1 MFVIIGLVVLFGC
14 VFGFYILHHG
24 PMGPIIEAAPTEMG
38 IILGAGIGAMVI
50 GNSLEI
56 LKGVGGGIGKC
67 LSGPAYHKQEYQ
79 DTITLIV
86 KLFKLFKAE
95 GAVALEP
102 HIENPEAS
110 SVFGEY
116 PKLLKDH
123 ALIEMICDTIRLLV
137 TSNQPPSPDAVEDS
151 LNVAIK
157 THHHAALKPAEALAN
172 LEGALPALGIVAC
185 VLGVVKTMAAID
197 QPPSVLGALIGSALV
212 GTFLGILVAYGF
224 VGPIASAMKARAEEE
239 GKAFE
244 VVKMALVASVRGYPP
259 QVAVE
264 FARKLLFSDVRPTF
278 SDLEGSLKNKP
289 KADAPK
295 A

>member
-14 VFGFYILHHG
+14 VFGFYVNHG
-24 PMGPIIEAAPTEMG
+24 GSMAPIMEAAPTELG
-38 IILGAGIGAMVI
+38 IIFGAGIGAMVI
-50 GNSLEI
+50 GNSLDV
-56 LKGVGGGIGKC
+56 LKAVGAGVGKT
-67 LSGPAYHKQEYQ
+67 LSGSAYHKQEFQ

-110 SVFGEY
+110 AVFGEY

-137 TSNQPPSPDAVEDS
+137 TSNQPPSPDAVEDT

-157 THHHAALKPAEALAN
+157 THHHAALKPAEALTS

-212 GTFLGILVAYGF
+212 GTFLGVFLAYGI
-224 VGPIASAMKARAEEE
+224 VGPLAGRLKQIVDEEGQIYVVAKWTLIGHLKGYPVPLIIESARA
-239 GKAFE
+239 AIDHH
-244 VVKMALVASVRGYPP
+244 S
-259 QVAVE
+259 
-264 FARKLLFSDVRPTF
+264 RPTF
-278 SDLEGSLKNKP
+278 AEVFDGLRGK
-289 KADAPK
+289 
-295 A
+295 

>member
-1 MFVIIGLVVLFGC
+1 MFVIIGMVVLFGC

-24 PMGPIIEAAPTEMG
+24 PMAPIIEAAPTEMG

-56 LKGVGGGIGKC
+56 LKGVGAGIGKT
-67 LSGPAYHKQEYQ
+67 LSGSAYHKQEYQ

-137 TSNQPPSPDAVEDS
+137 TSNQPPSPDAVEDT

-197 QPPSVLGALIGSALV
+197 QPPSVLGALIGAALV
-212 GTFLGILVAYGF
+212 GTFLGVFMAYGI
-224 VGPIASAMKARAEEE
+224 VGPMAARLKQIVDEEGQIYVVAKWTLIGHLKGYPVPLIIESARA
-239 GKAFE
+239 AIDHH
-244 VVKMALVASVRGYPP
+244 S
-259 QVAVE
+259 
-264 FARKLLFSDVRPTF
+264 RPTF
-278 SDLEGSLKNKP
+278 AEVFDGLRGK
-289 KADAPK
+289 
-295 A
+295 

>member
-1 MFVIIGLVVLFGC
+1 MA
-14 VFGFYILHHG
+14 
-24 PMGPIIEAAPTEMG
+24 PIMEAAPTELG
-38 IILGAGIGAMVI
+38 IIFGAGIGAMVI
-50 GNSLEI
+50 GNSLDV
-56 LKGVGGGIGKC
+56 LKAVGAGVGKT
-67 LSGPAYHKQEYQ
+67 LSGSAYHKQEFQ

-110 SVFGEY
+110 AVFGEY

-137 TSNQPPSPDAVEDS
+137 TSNQPPSPDAVEDT

-157 THHHAALKPAEALAN
+157 THHHAALKPAEALTS

-212 GTFLGILVAYGF
+212 GTFLGVFLAYGI
-224 VGPIASAMKARAEEE
+224 VGPLAGRLKQIVDEEGQIYVVAKWTLIGHLKGYPVPLIIESARA
-239 GKAFE
+239 AIDHH
-244 VVKMALVASVRGYPP
+244 S
-259 QVAVE
+259 
-264 FARKLLFSDVRPTF
+264 RPTF
-278 SDLEGSLKNKP
+278 AEVFDGLRGK
-289 KADAPK
+289 
-295 A
+295 

>member
-14 VFGFYILHHG
+14 VFGFYVNHG
-24 PMGPIIEAAPTEMG
+24 GSMAPIMEAAPTELG
-38 IILGAGIGAMVI
+38 IIFGAGIGAMVI
-50 GNSLEI
+50 GNSLDV
-56 LKGVGGGIGKC
+56 LKAVGGGVGKT
-67 LSGPAYHKQEYQ
+67 LSGSAYHKQEFQ

-110 SVFGEY
+110 AVFGEY

-137 TSNQPPSPDAVEDS
+137 TSNQPPSPDAVEDT

-157 THHHAALKPAEALAN
+157 THHHAALKPAEALTS

-212 GTFLGILVAYGF
+212 GTFLGVFLAYGI
-224 VGPIASAMKARAEEE
+224 VGPLAGRLKQIVDEEGQIYVVAKWTLIGHLKGYPVPLIIESARA
-239 GKAFE
+239 AIDHH
-244 VVKMALVASVRGYPP
+244 S
-259 QVAVE
+259 
-264 FARKLLFSDVRPTF
+264 RPTF
-278 SDLEGSLKNKP
+278 AEVFDGLRGK
-289 KADAPK
+289 
-295 A
+295 

>member
-14 VFGFYILHHG
+14 VFGFYILHSG
-24 PMGPIIEAAPTEMG
+24 PMAPIIEAAPTEMG

-56 LKGVGGGIGKC
+56 LKGVGGGVGKC

-137 TSNQPPSPDAVEDS
+137 TSNQPPSPDAVEDT

-157 THHHAALKPAEALAN
+157 THHHSALKPAEALAN

-197 QPPSVLGALIGSALV
+197 QPPSVLGALIGAALV
-212 GTFLGILVAYGF
+212 GTFLGVFMAYGI
-224 VGPIASAMKARAEEE
+224 VGPLAGRLKQILDEEGQIYVVAKWTLIGHLKGYPVPLIIESARA
-239 GKAFE
+239 AIDHH
-244 VVKMALVASVRGYPP
+244 S
-259 QVAVE
+259 
-264 FARKLLFSDVRPTF
+264 RPTF
-278 SDLEGSLKNKP
+278 AEVFDGLRGK
-289 KADAPK
+289 
-295 A
+295 

>member
-14 VFGFYILHHG
+14 VFGFYVNHG
-24 PMGPIIEAAPTEMG
+24 GSMAPIMEAAPTELG
-38 IILGAGIGAMVI
+38 IIFGAGIGAMVI
-50 GNSLEI
+50 GNSLDV
-56 LKGVGGGIGKC
+56 LKAVGGGVGKT
-67 LSGPAYHKQEYQ
+67 LSGSAYHKQEFQ

-110 SVFGEY
+110 AVFGEY

-137 TSNQPPSPDAVEDS
+137 TSNQPPSPDAVEDT

-157 THHHAALKPAEALAN
+157 THHHSALKPAEALTS

-212 GTFLGILVAYGF
+212 GTFLGVFLAYGI
-224 VGPIASAMKARAEEE
+224 VGPLAGRLKQIVDEEGQIYVVAKWTLIGHLKGYPVPLIIESARA
-239 GKAFE
+239 AIDHH
-244 VVKMALVASVRGYPP
+244 S
-259 QVAVE
+259 
-264 FARKLLFSDVRPTF
+264 RPTF
-278 SDLEGSLKNKP
+278 AEVFDGLRGK
-289 KADAPK
+289 
-295 A
+295 